1 MVSENVG
8 TESINLFAADVNIG
22 LDAGWMMEAFQR
34 VKVRSKLLKD
44 ALECDGDEGCGCGLA
59 AVW

>member
-1 MVSENVG
+1 
-8 TESINLFAADVNIG
+8 
-22 LDAGWMMEAFQR
+22 MEAFQR

-59 AVW
+59 AVQCGDQGPRPSRTVKQKFQKL

>member
-8 TESINLFAADVNIG
+8 TESIICLQADVNIG

-44 ALECDGDEGCGCGLA
+44 ALECDAKCM
-59 AVW
+59 